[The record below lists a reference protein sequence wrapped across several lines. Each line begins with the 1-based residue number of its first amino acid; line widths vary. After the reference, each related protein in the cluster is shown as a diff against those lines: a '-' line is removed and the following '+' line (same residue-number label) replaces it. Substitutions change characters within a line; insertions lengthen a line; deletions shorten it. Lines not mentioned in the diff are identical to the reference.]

1 MAEFLVSW
9 LSPTWQCVNIV
20 YTVLTQLYSTYSV
33 RLPPLKL
40 FISYANYVLYPESR
54 TQEPSTL
61 FVSRYF

>member
-33 RLPPLKL
+33 YLL
-40 FISYANYVLYPESR
+40 SNSLYPSL
-54 TQEPSTL
+54 TTFSILNTGPKDQVL
-61 FVSRYF
+61 FL